1 MFFFFFYKLF
11 IDPQAGGNPSIPN
24 CVLLNDPNIT
34 APNQKDSIYTTC
46 AKYDYYQFQTSMQSG
61 KDNIDSIRYYDT
73 IWGYPYI
80 TQNFS
85 WFNGNETIMATV
97 TPWAE

>member
-1 MFFFFFYKLF
+1 
-11 IDPQAGGNPSIPN
+11 
-24 CVLLNDPNIT
+24 
-34 APNQKDSIYTTC
+34 
-46 AKYDYYQFQTSMQSG
+46 MQSG
-61 KDNIDSIRYYDT
+61 KDNIDTIRYYDT